1 MNIINGNN
9 KYPDSVTI
17 FIEIHAKDGEEE
29 AARKAFTTTIATT
42 EKPGLLG
49 YEIFEDSNDPG
60 TFYSTQEWDSIEAF
74 HSHMSA
80 ARSGLKEATSMLS
93 DAPRTSILK
102 RIGRSSL

>member
-1 MNIINGNN
+1 MNTVNDSN
-9 KYPDSVTI
+9 KCPNIVTI

-60 TFYSTQEWDSIEAF
+60 TFYSTQEWESIEAF
-74 HSHMSA
+74 HTHMSA
-80 ARSGLKEATSMLS
+80 AKSGLKEATSMLR

-102 RIGRSSL
+102 RIGQSAL